1 MVMACML
8 ALLVYAGILIGPE
21 RACTTSMRTYAGL
34 AQCADGRL
42 SLCVNT
48 FLLDLTYQKN
58 VWTYNLP
65 AGIYQG
71 DGLSH
76 LHIA

>member
-1 MVMACML
+1 MTL
-8 ALLVYAGILIGPE
+8 
-21 RACTTSMRTYAGL
+21 MRTYASL
-34 AQCADGRL
+34 AQSADGRL
-42 SLCVNT
+42 PLCVSN

-71 DGLSH
+71 NGLSH